1 MPHSHN
7 PGAGAR
13 TDLGQNR
20 PPVNCRVRR
29 TEVCWACA
37 LALLGATDLARG
49 QEPPFAE
56 VAADSGIEFFHFNGM
71 SGELYFA
78 ENVGA
83 GLALIDFDN
92 DGDLDVYLR
101 QGVMMGKGKTVEES
115 LVPVPATGL
124 GDRLFRNELAPRS
137 DKSLLLSFVDIT
149 AASGIDAK
157 SYGMGVAA
165 ADYDNDGWV
174 DLYLTNLEDNQLWHN
189 EGDGTFT
196 QVTSTA
202 AVNVDVWS
210 VSATFVD
217 YDRDGWLDLYV
228 TNYVDFSVETHKP
241 CFTESS
247 ARDYCG
253 PGSYNPLPD
262 RLFRN
267 RGDGTFE
274 DASGV
279 SGIAGELGA
288 GLGVIA
294 ADINLDG
301 WPDLYVANDQTPN
314 QLWINQGNSRFTNDA
329 VLAGVA
335 VNMDGAPEASMGVD
349 VADFDGDGDE
359 DIFLT
364 HLRRQ
369 TNTIYINEG
378 DGWFTDRTLGAGLG
392 APSFSYTS
400 FGTAWIDY
408 DNDGLLDLLIANG
421 AVQTIEALALADDPY
436 PLHQINQLFRNVGG
450 GRFEEKT
457 GEAGEAFSLSE
468 VTRGAAF
475 GDLDND
481 GDIDVALS
489 NNNGPARLLRNQI
502 GNRNAWI
509 GLRLLDPER
518 KRDAAGTRVAVRL
531 PGGKTIWRRVRA
543 DGSYASA
550 NDARILVGL
559 GEVQEA
565 VEVRVVWPDQS
576 TERWSDL
583 PLQRFYTLLK
593 GGGRGLA
600 DEG

>member
-1 MPHSHN
+1 MY
-7 PGAGAR
+7 
-13 TDLGQNR
+13 
-20 PPVNCRVRR
+20 
-29 TEVCWACA
+29 WACA
-37 LALLGATDLARG
+37 LALLAADNLARG

-56 VAADSGIEFFHFNGM
+56 VATDCGIDFFHFNGM
-71 SGELYFA
+71 SGDLYFA

-83 GLALIDFDN
+83 GVALIDFDN

-101 QGVMMGKGKTVEES
+101 QGVILGKGKTLEES
-115 LVPVPATGL
+115 LVPVPPAGL
-124 GDRLFRNELAPRS
+124 GDRLFRNELAARS
-137 DKSLLLSFVDIT
+137 AGGVSLSFVDVT
-149 AASGIDAK
+149 AASGIDAM

-196 QVTSTA
+196 EVTSTA

-274 DASGV
+274 DTSGV
-279 SGIAGELGA
+279 SGIASELGA
-288 GLGVIA
+288 GLGVVA

-314 QLWINQGNSRFTNDA
+314 QLWINQKNSRFTNDA

-421 AVQTIEALALADDPY
+421 AVQTIEALALANDPY

-457 GEAGEAFSLSE
+457 GEAGQAFSLSE

-489 NNNGPARLLRNQI
+489 NNNGPARLLRNQV
-502 GNRNAWI
+502 GNRSSWI

-518 KRDAAGTRVAVRL
+518 KRDAAGARVAVTL
-531 PGGKTIWRRVRA
+531 SGGKTIWRRVRA

-550 NDARILVGL
+550 NDARVVVGL
-559 GEVQEA
+559 GEVQGA
-565 VEVRVVWPDQS
+565 VEVRVVWPDQA
-576 TERWSDL
+576 TEGWSDL

-593 GGGRGLA
+593 GGGRGFA